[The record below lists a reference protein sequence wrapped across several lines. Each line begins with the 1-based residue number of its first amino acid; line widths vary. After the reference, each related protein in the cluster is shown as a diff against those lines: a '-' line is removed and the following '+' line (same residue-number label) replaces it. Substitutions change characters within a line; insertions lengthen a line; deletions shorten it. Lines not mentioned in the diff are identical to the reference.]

1 MCTKQVI
8 VVNSFCILLVSTN
21 KIQKELSKI
30 KKISKIYLLPVPH
43 ISKKKSHFL
52 ENVWYSQNKT
62 KKPKK
67 QVNSWK

>member
-8 VVNSFCILLVSTN
+8 VVNSFCILFVSTN

-30 KKISKIYLLPVPH
+30 KKMSKKVPGKAEFLPVPH

-52 ENVWYSQNKT
+52 ENVWYSQN
-62 KKPKK
+62 
-67 QVNSWK
+67 